1 MMSQL
6 RVKRRTSRS
15 DDPDV
20 SGPWS
25 ILPVAD
31 TFVAVGSSTAT
42 QLGMPIVLSDIEELL
57 GGAEE
62 VTNTV
67 ISRNSQFW
75 QMYVSSTETGINCT
89 LLPESAKEEVQ
100 RLRDDITRRTRL
112 TRQQIARGVGVD
124 RRSLSSWAKGVTTPS
139 ADRLERLRMLA
150 DVVRDIGATGKG
162 RAAEVLLS
170 RKGDRDL
177 LDHIAAGHLGRVNDW
192 RLLEGP
198 PSRTIINRRPTKR
211 PLHQNALEAYLRGE
225 LHPLGRA
232 TTIHPES
239 DYEQD
244 LSKADRIMPD
254 EPVRKSRRG
263 YQ

>member
-6 RVKRRTSRS
+6 RTNRRTSRS

-25 ILPVAD
+25 ILPIAD
-31 TFVAVGSSTAT
+31 TVVGGGSSTAT
-42 QLGMPIVLSDIEELL
+42 QLGMPFILSDIEELL
-57 GGAEE
+57 VSTEE
-62 VTNTV
+62 ITGTV
-67 ISRNSQFW
+67 ISRNNRFW

-89 LLPESAKEEVQ
+89 ILPGAVKEEVQ

-124 RRSLSSWAKGVTTPS
+124 RRSLSAWVKGVTTPS
-139 ADRLERLRMLA
+139 ADKLERLRMLA
-150 DVVRDIGATGKG
+150 AVVQDIEATGKG
-162 RAAEVLLS
+162 RAAEILLS
-170 RKGDRDL
+170 RTEDRDL
-177 LDHIAAGHLGRVNDW
+177 LDHIAAGHLRYVNDW
-192 RLLEGP
+192 QLLQGTL
-198 PSRTIINRRPTKR
+198 SRTIVSRRPTKR
-211 PLHQNALEAYLRGE
+211 PLHQNALEAFHRGE

-232 TTIHPES
+232 TTIHRES

-244 LSKADRIMPD
+244 LAKADRIMPD
-254 EPVRKSRRG
+254 EPIRKSRRG

>member
-6 RVKRRTSRS
+6 RVKRRAPRS
-15 DDPDV
+15 DDDDV
-20 SGPWS
+20 TGPWS
-25 ILPVAD
+25 ILPIAD
-31 TFVAVGSSTAT
+31 TFVAGSSSTAT
-42 QLGMPIVLSDIEELL
+42 QLGMPIVLFNIEELL
-57 GGAEE
+57 VGSDEITGTA
-62 VTNTV
+62 
-67 ISRNSQFW
+67 ISRNNQFW

-89 LLPESAKEEVQ
+89 ILPESVKEEVET
-100 RLRDDITRRTRL
+100 LRDDITRRTRL

-124 RRSLSSWAKGVTTPS
+124 RRSLSSWAKGVSTPS

-150 DVVRDIGATGKG
+150 DVVRDIEATGKG

-170 RKGDRDL
+170 RKGDSDL
-177 LDHIAAGHLGRVNDW
+177 LDHIAAGRLRRVSDW
-192 RLLEGP
+192 RLLQGAL
-198 PSRTIINRRPTKR
+198 SRTIVNRRPTKR

-244 LSKADRIMPD
+244 LAKADRIMPD

-263 YQ
+263 YH